1 MPLTLADVRG
11 VSFSKPPVGEP
22 GYHAGEVDELLDRV
36 HAELARL
43 IADNNELRSQVE
55 QLDQQLRA
63 MPVDP
68 PREPGPQQSPGPVM
82 PPLRPPVSE
91 GISPD
96 ADHDQA
102 AKVLILAQKMADQ
115 LREQTHAKAD
125 RMLTQAR
132 NHCAQ
137 LLSEARVTAQDMV
150 NQART
155 RVETMVSDARTT
167 AETLQRQS
175 EDKAASLEQ
184 EAARQHAEILDA
196 LRQDKRLLE
205 NTIDD
210 LRGFEQKY
218 RSQLVTYLQSL
229 LHELGGPKFA
239 APADPVPAP
248 QDLVGSGRGTGG
260 KTGQSPSCQ
269 DGEHGRKRLQK

>member
-22 GYHAGEVDELLDRV
+22 GYHPGEVDELLDRV

-63 MPVDP
+63 VPVDP
-68 PREPGPQQSPGPVM
+68 PRKPGPQQSPGSMM

-96 ADHDQA
+96 ADHDLQA
-102 AKVLILAQKMADQ
+102 AKVLVRAQKMADQ

-137 LLSEARVTAQDMV
+137 LLSEARMTAQDMV

-155 RVETMVSDARTT
+155 QVETMVSDARTT

-175 EDKAASLEQ
+175 EAKAASLEQ
-184 EAARQHAEILDA
+184 DAARQHAEILDA
-196 LRQDKRLLE
+196 LRQDKSLLE
-205 NTIDD
+205 NAIED

-218 RSQLVTYLQSL
+218 RTQLATYLQSL
-229 LHELGGPKFA
+229 LHELGGPEFA
-239 APADPVPAP
+239 GPADPIPAP
-248 QDLVGSGRGTGG
+248 AGPSGLRVGRAVKPVNPRSGHN
-260 KTGQSPSCQ
+260 
-269 DGEHGRKRLQK
+269 E

>member
-22 GYHAGEVDELLDRV
+22 GYHPGEVDELLDRV

-43 IADNNELRSQVE
+43 MAENNELRSQLE
-55 QLDQQLRA
+55 QLDQQVRA
-63 MPVDP
+63 VPVDSAGESGL
-68 PREPGPQQSPGPVM
+68 RQSPRPVM
-82 PPLRPPVSE
+82 PPLRPPVGE
-91 GISPD
+91 GASPE

-102 AKVLILAQKMADQ
+102 AKVLVLAQTMADQ

-132 NHCAQ
+132 NQCAQ

-155 RVETMVSDARTT
+155 QVETMVCDARTS

-175 EDKAASLEQ
+175 QDKAASLEQ
-184 EAARQHAEILDA
+184 EAARRHAEILDA

-205 NTIDD
+205 NTIED

-218 RSQLVTYLQSL
+218 RTQLVSYLQSL

-239 APADPVPAP
+239 APADPTPAP
-248 QDLVGSGRGTGG
+248 QDLVGSGPGTRHD
-260 KTGQSPSCQ
+260 GQANPGLIECKKS
-269 DGEHGRKRLQK
+269 

>member
-11 VSFSKPPVGEP
+11 VSFSKPPAGEP
-22 GYHAGEVDELLDRV
+22 GYHPGEVEELLDRV
-36 HAELARL
+36 HAELTRL
-43 IADNNELRSQVE
+43 IADNNELRSQVQ

-63 MPVDP
+63 VPVDP
-68 PREPGPQQSPGPVM
+68 PREPGPQQSPRPVM
-82 PPLRPPVSE
+82 PPLRPPVNE
-91 GISPD
+91 GTSPD
-96 ADHDQA
+96 ADHDLQA
-102 AKVLILAQKMADQ
+102 AKVLVLAQKMADQ

-155 RVETMVSDARTT
+155 QVETMVCDARTT
-167 AETLQRQS
+167 AETLQRHS

-184 EAARQHAEILDA
+184 DAARQHAEILDA

-205 NTIDD
+205 NTIED
-210 LRGFEQKY
+210 LRGFEQNY
-218 RSQLVTYLQSL
+218 RTQLATYLQSL
-229 LHELGGPKFA
+229 LHELGSPKFA
-239 APADPVPAP
+239 TPADPVPPP
-248 QDLVGSGRGTGG
+248 QDLVGSRLGTRSE
-260 KTGQSPSCQ
+260 TGQSPP
-269 DGEHGRKRLQK
+269 

>member
-22 GYHAGEVDELLDRV
+22 GYHPGEVDELLDRV

-63 MPVDP
+63 VPVDP
-68 PREPGPQQSPGPVM
+68 PRDPGPQQSPRPVM

-91 GISPD
+91 GISPG
-96 ADHDQA
+96 ADHDLQA
-102 AKVLILAQKMADQ
+102 AKILVLAQKMADQ
-115 LREQTHAKAD
+115 LREQTHANAN

-137 LLSEARVTAQDMV
+137 LLSEARMTAQDMV

-155 RVETMVSDARTT
+155 QVETMVSDARTT
-167 AETLQRQS
+167 AETQQRQS

-184 EAARQHAEILDA
+184 DAARQHTEILDA

-205 NTIDD
+205 NAFED

-218 RSQLVTYLQSL
+218 RTQLVTYLQSL

-239 APADPVPAP
+239 APADPIPAP
-248 QDLVGSGRGTGG
+248 AGPGGLRVGRAV
-260 KTGQSPSCQ
+260 KPVNPRP
-269 DGEHGRKRLQK
+269 DHDE

>member
-1 MPLTLADVRG
+1 MSLTLADVRG

-22 GYHAGEVDELLDRV
+22 GYHPGEVDELLERV

-43 IADNNELRSQVE
+43 MAENNELRSQLE
-55 QLDQQLRA
+55 QLDQQVRA
-63 MPVDP
+63 VPVEP
-68 PREPGPQQSPGPVM
+68 GRESGPQQFPRPVM
-82 PPLRPPVSE
+82 PSLRPPVGE
-91 GISPD
+91 GASPE

-102 AKVLILAQKMADQ
+102 ARVLVLAQTMADQ
-115 LREQTHAKAD
+115 LREHTHAKAD

-137 LLSEARVTAQDMV
+137 LLSEARGMAQDMV

-155 RVETMVSDARTT
+155 RVETMVCEARTT
-167 AETLQRQS
+167 AETLQWRS

-184 EAARQHAEILDA
+184 EAARRHAEILDA
-196 LRQDKRLLE
+196 FRQDKRLLE
-205 NTIDD
+205 NTIED

-218 RSQLVTYLQSL
+218 RTELVTYLQAL

-239 APADPVPAP
+239 APADPIPAP
-248 QDLVGSGRGTGG
+248 QDVVGSGLGTRHE
-260 KTGQSPSCQ
+260 GQANPGLIECKKS
-269 DGEHGRKRLQK
+269 